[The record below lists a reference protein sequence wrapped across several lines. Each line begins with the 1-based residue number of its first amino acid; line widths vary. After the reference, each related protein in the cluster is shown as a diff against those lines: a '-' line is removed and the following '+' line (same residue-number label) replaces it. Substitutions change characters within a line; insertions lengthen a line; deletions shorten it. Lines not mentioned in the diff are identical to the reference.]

1 MANNRDVKLK
11 VSAVDNTGPGL
22 KKAEAAMRRFATAAQ
37 ATQARR
43 AGRAA
48 ADKAAEE
55 AAAAYAKATAEATK
69 FGRQLKQIENW
80 SWSSEVVDAPEQ
92 LAENFER
99 AREEARRTKIELDN
113 ARAGVSRF
121 SQSGGGLAAFEA
133 KLANVAGETRQTG
146 SAITS
151 LKVDFDALTAAERN
165 AVAQG
170 NRLVD
175 VMHRQA
181 AAARSAGAATGKTG
195 ATGVMDRVNES
206 IQTRNQRGP
215 LGLRPYEMQNLGYQV
230 NDLVTQIGSGTP
242 VMQAF
247 AQQGGQ
253 IAQLFPKATG
263 AILRMAPAIAL
274 VALAFAPLVSSM
286 NKANTEATRLS
297 AMETTIKRLGNG
309 ASYSAPQLALVA
321 ERMAD
326 LGVKADEA
334 NASMATFVQKGV
346 DPTYLDRFAKASA
359 DTAKVLKIDVK
370 DAAEKVTAAFT
381 GNADA
386 VMALDDEVGFL
397 TVSERKHIEKL
408 KESKK
413 DAEAR
418 TYAFEIYAKKYGEI
432 SDKMDGP
439 WKRTVDNLKNA
450 WSGFVNFVN
459 VIDWSKLKSELSWIA
474 NKLAEITA
482 KLPGARNA
490 TADATAARIDQ
501 LRRAEDIYEQRIAK
515 GHDGSRT
522 GRIEYESNVGARNM
536 VRRERQVLGARLG
549 AQQLWEG
556 KSSITQGPVAADTT
570 IDPPANA
577 NTSTP
582 KAPDTSAADSAKRL
596 AEEQAKFLASLL
608 EENEARAFQ
617 ISLLD
622 ETERR
627 QQVLKA
633 LREAELG
640 AEAAKLPLLESG
652 NRLTDERRAG
662 IEESVTRLYDEQKAR
677 EAIKIIDQARLD
689 LAQQLG
695 EIESREAFI
704 LRKTTEHQ
712 AELLATTQERR
723 DAYTTMLGQ
732 QYDMEASKRRQKELE
747 EGVSDLEQ
755 QRAELQ
761 RQILFAQETGGAGG
775 MARLQE
781 QLVAVNAALTDAYN
795 KSILFWE
802 GIGGSKA
809 DAAILKL
816 NGAKAQVADTGQ
828 RAVVTGKQINEAFA
842 STATSAIDGFAQQLA
857 ETGDVFGSLRD
868 AFLQFAADFLRQI
881 AQMIIQ
887 QLILNA
893 IGGGGGSGEGGLG
906 GFIAGLFAPKK
917 HTGGPVNSGGGRTL
931 VSPAVFAGAQR
942 YHGGGIAGLAPDEV
956 PAILLRNEEVLT
968 EDDPRHRANGGLA
981 GGGGSVKVTNVF
993 DPGDMLDKALSTEAG
1008 ERTFMNFVGR
1018 NSAAFKAAI
1027 G

>member
-80 SWSSEVVDAPEQ
+80 SWSSEMVEAPEQ

-121 SQSGGGLAAFEA
+121 SQAGGGLAAFEA

-170 NRLVD
+170 NRLAD

-263 AILRMAPAIAL
+263 AILRMAPVIGL
-274 VALAFAPLVSSM
+274 VALAFAPFISAM
-286 NKANTEATRLS
+286 NKANTEAARLS

-370 DAAEKVTAAFT
+370 DAAEKVTEAFT

-432 SDKMDGP
+432 SNKMDGP

-459 VIDWSKLKSELSWIA
+459 VIDWSKLKSELNWIA

-522 GRIEYESNVGARNM
+522 GRIEYESNIGARNM
-536 VRRERQVLGARLG
+536 VRNERQVLGARLG

-582 KAPDTSAADSAKRL
+582 RARDTSAADAAKRL

-608 EENEARAFQ
+608 EENDARAFQ
-617 ISLLD
+617 VSLLD

-627 QQVLKA
+627 QLVLKA
-633 LREAELG
+633 LREAEQG
-640 AEAAKLPLLESG
+640 AAAVGLE
-652 NRLTDERRAG
+652 LTQAQRDT
-662 IEESVTRLYDEQKAR
+662 IEEGVTRLYDEGKAR
-677 EAIKIIDQARLD
+677 EAIKIIEEARLD
-689 LAQQLG
+689 LATARG
-695 EIESREAFI
+695 EVETREAFI
-704 LRKTTEHQ
+704 LRKTAEHQ

-723 DAYTTMLGQ
+723 DAYTAMLGQ
-732 QYDMEASKRRQKELE
+732 QYDLEASKRRQKELE

-761 RQILFAQETGGAGG
+761 RQILFAQETGDAGG
-775 MARLQE
+775 MAMMRLRISADISATGRP
-781 QLVAVNAALTDAYN
+781 VT
-795 KSILFWE
+795 SITSRGTPSRRITANPLRSMPE
-802 GIGGSKA
+802 S
-809 DAAILKL
+809 
-816 NGAKAQVADTGQ
+816 GAGQ
-828 RAVVTGKQINEAFA
+828 PSS
-842 STATSAIDGFAQQLA
+842 STSTSAPRSCSTLA
-857 ETGDVFGSLRD
+857 MMPPT
-868 AFLQFAADFLRQI
+868 
-881 AQMIIQ
+881 
-887 QLILNA
+887 
-893 IGGGGGSGEGGLG
+893 
-906 GFIAGLFAPKK
+906 
-917 HTGGPVNSGGGRTL
+917 
-931 VSPAVFAGAQR
+931 
-942 YHGGGIAGLAPDEV
+942 
-956 PAILLRNEEVLT
+956 ILL
-968 EDDPRHRANGGLA
+968 PLA
-981 GGGGSVKVTNVF
+981 GGPESVMVSASIISYF
-993 DPGDMLDKALSTEAG
+993 PACGLS
-1008 ERTFMNFVGR
+1008 R
-1018 NSAAFKAAI
+1018 
-1027 G
+1027 

>member
-1 MANNRDVKLK
+1 MAAANNRDVKLK

-22 KKAEAAMRRFATAAQ
+22 KKAESAMRRFATAAQ
-37 ATQARR
+37 AAQARR
-43 AGRAA
+43 AGRSA
-48 ADKAAEE
+48 ADDALKE
-55 AAAAYAKATAEATK
+55 AAANYERATAEATK
-69 FGRQLKQIENW
+69 FGRQLKQIGNF
-80 SWSSEVVDAPEQ
+80 SWSSEVIEAPEQ
-92 LAENFER
+92 LAANFER
-99 AREEARRTKIELDN
+99 AREEARRTKAELDN

-121 SQSGGGLAAFEA
+121 TQSSGGLAAFESRMSS
-133 KLANVAGETRQTG
+133 VTGETRRTEV
-146 SAITS
+146 ATDS
-151 LKVDFDALTAAERN
+151 LAGTM
-165 AVAQG
+165 G
-170 NRLVD
+170 RL
-175 VMHRQA
+175 A
-181 AAARSAGAATGKTG
+181 AAQRASAAATNATAGAL
-195 ATGVMDRVNES
+195 
-206 IQTRNQRGP
+206 RNQASAAAGAGTIRGP

-263 AILRMAPAIAL
+263 AILRMAPVIGL
-274 VALAFAPLVSSM
+274 VALAFAPFNSAM
-286 NKANTEATRLS
+286 NKANTEAARLS

-326 LGVKADEA
+326 LDVKADEA

-370 DAAEKVTAAFT
+370 DAAEKVTEAFT

-459 VIDWSKLKSELSWIA
+459 FIDWSKLKGELNWIA

-582 KAPDTSAADSAKRL
+582 KADNSAADAARRK

-608 EENEARAFQ
+608 EENDARAFQ

-627 QQVLKA
+627 QLVLKA
-633 LREAELG
+633 LREAEQG
-640 AEAAKLPLLESG
+640 AAAVGLE
-652 NRLTDERRAG
+652 LTQAQRDT
-662 IEESVTRLYDEQKAR
+662 IEEGVTRLYDEGKAR
-677 EAIKIIDQARLD
+677 EAIKIIDQARLE
-689 LAQQLG
+689 LAQQRG
-695 EIESREAFI
+695 EVE
-704 LRKTTEHQ
+704 T
-712 AELLATTQERR
+712 R
-723 DAYTTMLGQ
+723 DAFVQRKLAADMAGANEAQRATYAALLGQ
-732 QYDMEASKRRQKELE
+732 QYDLEASKRRQADLQKTI
-747 EGVSDLEQ
+747 SDQERI
-755 QRAELQ
+755 RAELQ
-761 RQILFAQETGGAGG
+761 QQILYAQETGDTAGA
-775 MARLQE
+775 
-781 QLVAVNAALTDAYN
+781 AALQLQLEGVNTTLLTA
-795 KSILFWE
+795 IQRMREFWLAT
-802 GIGGSKA
+802 GGPEA
-809 DAAILKL
+809 QAALLALDGVERRLK
-816 NGAKAQVADTGQ
+816 GTGGT
-828 RAVVTGKQINEAFA
+828 AVVTGKQVNEAFA
-842 STATSAIDGFAQQLA
+842 STATSAIDSFAQQLA

-868 AFLQFAADFLRQI
+868 SFLQFAADFLRQI

-893 IGGGGGSGEGGLG
+893 IGGGSGGSAGGNGGLG
-906 GFIAGLFAPKK
+906 GFIAGLFKAPTK
-917 HTGGPVNSGGGRTL
+917 HTGGPVNSGGGLRT
-931 VSPAVFAGAQR
+931 VGPWDFVGATR
-942 YHGGGIAGLAPDEV
+942 YHGGGIVGQAPDEV

-968 EDDPRHRANGGLA
+968 EDDPRHRANGGLG

-993 DPGDMLDKALSTEAG
+993 DPGDMLAKGLATESG
-1008 ERTFMNFVGR
+1008 EREFLNFVGR

>member
-22 KKAEAAMRRFATAAQ
+22 NKAEAAMRRFATAAQ

-43 AGRAA
+43 ASRAA
-48 ADKAAEE
+48 ADKVAEE
-55 AAAAYAKATAEATK
+55 AAAAYTKATAEATK

-80 SWSSEVVDAPEQ
+80 SWSSEVIEAPEQ

-133 KLANVAGETRQTG
+133 KLANIGGEARRTDGAIDNMRTG
-146 SAITS
+146 
-151 LKVDFDALTAAERN
+151 VDQLAAAQRN
-165 AVAQG
+165 AVGQG

-175 VMHRQA
+175 VMLRQA
-181 AAARSAGAATGKTG
+181 AAARTAGSATGG
-195 ATGVMDRVNES
+195 AGLAGKVTDAYA
-206 IQTRNQRGP
+206 TRNQRGP

-253 IAQLFPKATG
+253 IAQLFPKATMS
-263 AILRMAPAIAL
+263 ILRMAPAIGL
-274 VALAFAPLVSSM
+274 VALAVAPFI
-286 NKANTEATRLS
+286 S
-297 AMETTIKRLGNG
+297 AMNRANAETRRLGDAETTIKRLGNG
-309 ASYSAPQLALVA
+309 ASYSAPQLARIA
-321 ERMAD
+321 EQLEEMGA
-326 LGVKADEA
+326 KADEA
-334 NASMATFVQKGV
+334 KVAVSGFVQKGV

-370 DAAEKVTAAFT
+370 DAAEKVTEAFT

-418 TYAFEIYAKKYGEI
+418 TYAFEIYAKKYGAI
-432 SDKMDGP
+432 SDDMDGP

-459 VIDWSKLKSELSWIA
+459 FIDWSKLKGELNWIA

-577 NTSTP
+577 NTSTS
-582 KAPDTSAADSAKRL
+582 KADNSAADAARRK
-596 AEEQAKFLASLL
+596 AEEQGKFLASLL

-622 ETERR
+622 ETER
-627 QQVLKA
+627 QQLVLKA
-633 LREAELG
+633 MRDAELG
-640 AEAAKLPLLESG
+640 AAAVGLE
-652 NRLTDERRAG
+652 LTQAQRDT
-662 IEESVTRLYDEQKAR
+662 IEEGVTRLYDEGKAR
-677 EAIKIIDQARLD
+677 EAIKVIDQARLE
-689 LAQQLG
+689 LATAKG
-695 EIESREAFI
+695 EIETRDAFI
-704 LRKTTEHQ
+704 QRKLAADLLGATEEQ
-712 AELLATTQERR
+712 KAAYAE
-723 DAYTTMLGQ
+723 MLGQ
-732 QYDMEASKRRQKELE
+732 QYDMEASKSRQADLQKSI
-747 EGVSDLEQ
+747 SDQERV
-755 QRAELQ
+755 RAELQ
-761 RQILFAQETGGAGG
+761 QQILYAQETGDTAGAASLQLQLEGVNTALLTAIQRMREFWIATGG
-775 MARLQE
+775 PEAQ
-781 QLVAVNAALTDAYN
+781 AALLALDGVERRIKGT
-795 KSILFWE
+795 
-802 GIGGSKA
+802 GGT
-809 DAAILKL
+809 AI
-816 NGAKAQVADTGQ
+816 
-828 RAVVTGKQINEAFA
+828 VTGKQINDAFA
-842 STATSAIDGFAQQLA
+842 GTATSALDQFAQNLVD
-857 ETGDVFGSLRD
+857 TGNLFGSLRD

-881 AQMIIQ
+881 ANMIVQ
-887 QLILNA
+887 QLILNMV
-893 IGGGGGSGEGGLG
+893 GGGSAGGGQGGIG
-906 GFIAGLFAPKK
+906 GFIAGLVSAPTK
-917 HTGGPVNSGGGRTL
+917 HTGGPVNSGGGLRT
-931 VSPAVFAGAQR
+931 VGPWDFVGAMR

-968 EDDPRHRANGGLA
+968 EDDPRHRANGGLG
-981 GGGGSVKVTNVF
+981 GGGGSVKVINNF
-993 DPGDMLDKALSTEAG
+993 DPADLLDKALATESG

-1018 NSAAFKAAI
+1018 NAGAFKAAI

>member
-55 AAAAYAKATAEATK
+55 AAAAYTKATAEATK

-80 SWSSEVVDAPEQ
+80 SWSSEVVEAPEQ

-133 KLANVAGETRQTG
+133 KLANIGGEARRTDGAIDNMRTG
-146 SAITS
+146 
-151 LKVDFDALTAAERN
+151 VDQLTAAQRN
-165 AVAQG
+165 AVGQG

-181 AAARSAGAATGKTG
+181 AAARSAGSATGG
-195 ATGVMDRVNES
+195 AGLAGKVTDAYA
-206 IQTRNQRGP
+206 TRNQRGP

-253 IAQLFPKATG
+253 IAQLFPKATMT
-263 AILRMAPAIAL
+263 ILRMAPAIAL
-274 VALAFAPLVSSM
+274 VAAAVAPFISAM
-286 NKANTEATRLS
+286 NKANNEAARLS
-297 AMETTIKRLGNG
+297 AMETLLKRSGNA
-309 ASYSAPQLALVA
+309 ASYTAPQLARVA
-321 ERMAD
+321 NEMQD

-334 NASMATFVQKGV
+334 NAAVSLFVQKAV
-346 DPTYLDRFAKASA
+346 DPAYLDRFAKASV
-359 DTAKVLKIDVK
+359 DMAKVLKTDVG
-370 DAAEKVTAAFT
+370 DAADKVTDAFT

-397 TVSERKHIEKL
+397 TESERKHIEKL

-418 TYAFEIYAKKYGEI
+418 TYAFEIFAKKYGAI
-432 SDKMDGP
+432 SDDMDGP
-439 WKRTVDNLKNA
+439 WKQTLENLKNA
-450 WSGFVNFVN
+450 WGGFVDFVNF
-459 VIDWSKLKSELSWIA
+459 IDWSKLKGELNWIA
-474 NKLAEITA
+474 SKLAEITSA
-482 KLPGARNA
+482 LPGARSASVDVVSSDVSKAYARVAQNSA
-490 TADATAARIDQ
+490 TEVR
-501 LRRAEDIYEQRIAK
+501 LRAQ
-515 GHDGSRT
+515 G
-522 GRIEYESNVGARNM
+522 N
-536 VRRERQVLGARLG
+536 RLG
-549 AQQLWEG
+549 ADQVARSIQQDRGIIALGETRLAG
-556 KSSITQGPVAADTT
+556 MSLINGTSELTRPRTAADTT
-570 IDPPANA
+570 TRPPANA
-577 NTSTP
+577 NTSSP
-582 KAPDTSAADSAKRL
+582 RADRSGADDARRKAA
-596 AEEQAKFLASLL
+596 EQAKFVASLL
-608 EENEARAFQ
+608 EENDARAFQ
-617 ISLLD
+617 ISLMD

-627 QQVLKA
+627 QLVMKA
-633 LREAELG
+633 MRDAELD
-640 AEAAKLPLLESG
+640 AAAVGLE
-652 NRLTDERRAG
+652 LTQAQRDT
-662 IEESVTRLYDEQKAR
+662 IEEGVTRLYDEGKAR

-689 LAQQLG
+689 LATAKG
-695 EIESREAFI
+695 EIETRDAFI
-704 LRKTTEHQ
+704 QRKLAADLLGATEAQ
-712 AELLATTQERR
+712 KA
-723 DAYTTMLGQ
+723 AYAQILGQ
-732 QYDMEASKRRQKELE
+732 NYDLEASKRRQKELE
-747 EGVSDLEQ
+747 EGVTALEA

-761 RQILFAQETGGAGG
+761 RQILFAQETGDNSAV
-775 MARLQE
+775 ALLQE
-781 QLVAVNAALTDAYN
+781 QLTAVNAALVAAYDN
-795 KSILFWE
+795 MIKFWE
-802 GIGGSKA
+802 ATGGPAA

-842 STATSAIDGFAQQLA
+842 STATSAIDSFAQQLA

-893 IGGGGGSGEGGLG
+893 IGGGGGGGGGGQG

-968 EDDPRHRANGGLA
+968 EDDPRHRANGGLGA
-981 GGGGSVKVTNVF
+981 SGGSVKVTNVF
-993 DPGDMLDKALSTEAG
+993 DPADILSKALASEGG
-1008 ERTFMNFVGR
+1008 EREFLNFVGR
-1018 NSAAFKAAI
+1018 NSGAFKAAM

>member
-80 SWSSEVVDAPEQ
+80 SWSSEVVEAPEQ

-121 SQSGGGLAAFEA
+121 SQAGGGLAAFEA
-133 KLANVAGETRQTG
+133 KLANIGGEARRTDGAIDNMRTG
-146 SAITS
+146 
-151 LKVDFDALTAAERN
+151 VDQLTAAQRN
-165 AVAQG
+165 AVGQG

-181 AAARSAGAATGKTG
+181 AAARQAGSATGG
-195 ATGVMDRVNES
+195 AGLAGKVTDAYA
-206 IQTRNQRGP
+206 TRNQRGP

-253 IAQLFPKATG
+253 IAQLFPKATMT
-263 AILRMAPAIAL
+263 ILRMAPAIAL
-274 VALAFAPLVSSM
+274 VAAAVAPFA
-286 NKANTEATRLS
+286 S
-297 AMETTIKRLGNG
+297 AMNRANAEAARLAAIERLLKLSGNA
-309 ASYSAPQLALVA
+309 ASYTAPQLVRVA
-321 ERMAD
+321 DGMQD
-326 LGVKADEA
+326 LGAKAGEA
-334 NASMATFVQKGV
+334 NAAMSLFVQKAV
-346 DPTYLDRFAKASA
+346 DPTYLDRFAKAA
-359 DTAKVLKIDVK
+359 VDTAKVLKIDMA
-370 DAAEKVTAAFT
+370 DAAEKVTTAFT

-397 TVSERKHIEKL
+397 TESERKHIEKL

-418 TYAFEIYAKKYGEI
+418 TYAFEIFAKKYGAI
-432 SDKMDGP
+432 SDDMDGP
-439 WKRTVDNLKNA
+439 WKRTLENLKNA
-450 WSGFVNFVN
+450 WGGFVNFVN
-459 VIDWSKLKSELSWIA
+459 FIDWSKLKGELNWIA
-474 NKLAEITA
+474 SKLAEITSA
-482 KLPGARNA
+482 LPGARSASVDVVSGDVSKAYANVMQLEA
-490 TADATAARIDQ
+490 TKARFLREGNRRGATQID
-501 LRRAEDIYEQRIAK
+501 EGI
-515 GHDGSRT
+515 
-522 GRIEYESNVGARNM
+522 
-536 VRRERQVLGARLG
+536 RRERGVIALGETRLAG
-549 AQQLWEG
+549 MSLINGTSEL
-556 KSSITQGPVAADTT
+556 TRRGPSASDTT
-570 IDPPANA
+570 TRPPANA

-582 KAPDTSAADSAKRL
+582 KADNSAADARRK
-596 AEEQAKFLASLL
+596 AAEQAKFVASLL
-608 EENEARAFQ
+608 EENDARAFQ
-617 ISLLD
+617 ISLMD

-627 QQVLKA
+627 QLVMKA
-633 LREAELG
+633 MRDAELG
-640 AEAAKLPLLESG
+640 AAAVGLE
-652 NRLTDERRAG
+652 LTQAQRDT
-662 IEESVTRLYDEQKAR
+662 IEEGVTRLYDEGKAR

-689 LAQQLG
+689 LATAKG
-695 EIESREAFI
+695 EIETRDAFI
-704 LRKTTEHQ
+704 QRKLAADLLGATEAQ
-712 AELLATTQERR
+712 KA
-723 DAYTTMLGQ
+723 AYTTMLGQ

-761 RQILFAQETGGAGG
+761 RQILFAQETGDAGG

-842 STATSAIDGFAQQLA
+842 STATSAIDSFAQQLA

-881 AQMIIQ
+881 ANMIIQ

-893 IGGGGGSGEGGLG
+893 IGGGGGGSGGGQGGLG

-968 EDDPRHRANGGLA
+968 EDDPRHRANGGLG

-993 DPGDMLDKALSTEAG
+993 DPGDMLAKGLATESG
-1008 ERTFMNFVGR
+1008 EREFWNFVSR
-1018 NSAAFKAAI
+1018 NSRAFKAAI

>member
-55 AAAAYAKATAEATK
+55 AAAAYTKATAEATK

-80 SWSSEVVDAPEQ
+80 SWSSEVIEAPEQ

-133 KLANVAGETRQTG
+133 KLANIGGEARRTDGAIDNMRTG
-146 SAITS
+146 
-151 LKVDFDALTAAERN
+151 VDQLTAAQRN
-165 AVAQG
+165 AVGQG

-181 AAARSAGAATGKTG
+181 AAARSAGSATGG
-195 ATGVMDRVNES
+195 AGLAGKVTDAYA
-206 IQTRNQRGP
+206 TRNQRGP

-253 IAQLFPKATG
+253 IAQLFPKATMS
-263 AILRMAPAIAL
+263 ILRMAPAIGL
-274 VALAFAPLVSSM
+274 VALAVAPFISAM
-286 NKANTEATRLS
+286 NKANNEAARLS
-297 AMETTIKRLGNG
+297 AMETLLKRSGNA
-309 ASYSAPQLALVA
+309 ASYTAPQLARVA
-321 ERMAD
+321 NEMQD

-334 NASMATFVQKGV
+334 NAAVTLFVQKAV
-346 DPTYLDRFAKASA
+346 DPAYLDRFAKAAA

-370 DAAEKVTAAFT
+370 DAAEKVTTAFT

-397 TVSERKHIEKL
+397 TESERKHIEKL

-418 TYAFEIYAKKYGEI
+418 TYAFEIFAKKYGAI
-432 SDKMDGP
+432 SDDMGGP
-439 WKRTVDNLKNA
+439 WKRTLENLKNA
-450 WSGFVNFVN
+450 WGGFVDFVNF
-459 VIDWSKLKSELSWIA
+459 IDWSKLKGELNWIA
-474 NKLAEITA
+474 NKLAEITSA
-482 KLPGARNA
+482 LPGARSASVDLTSDDVSKAYARVAQLEA
-490 TADATAARIDQ
+490 TKTRQTAAGNR
-501 LRRAEDIYEQRIAK
+501 
-515 GHDGSRT
+515 
-522 GRIEYESNVGARNM
+522 M
-536 VRRERQVLGARLG
+536 G
-549 AQQLWEG
+549 AQQTDY
-556 KSSITQGPVAADTT
+556 SIREQRGIIALGETRLAGMSLMNGTSDLTRPGAAADTT
-570 IDPPANA
+570 TRPPANA

-582 KAPDTSAADSAKRL
+582 KADRSGDDAKRK
-596 AEEQAKFLASLL
+596 AEEQAKFVASLL
-608 EENEARAFQ
+608 EENDARAFQ
-617 ISLLD
+617 ISLMD

-627 QQVLKA
+627 QLVMKA
-633 LREAELG
+633 MRDAELG
-640 AEAAKLPLLESG
+640 AAAVGLE
-652 NRLTDERRAG
+652 LTQAQRDT
-662 IEESVTRLYDEQKAR
+662 IEEGVTRLYDEGKAR

-689 LAQQLG
+689 LATAKG
-695 EIESREAFI
+695 EIETREAFI
-704 LRKTTEHQ
+704 LRKTADNE
-712 AELLATTQERR
+712 AALLATTQERR

-732 QYDMEASKRRQKELE
+732 QYDMEASKRRQADLQKSI
-747 EGVSDLEQ
+747 SDQERV
-755 QRAELQ
+755 RAELQ
-761 RQILFAQETGGAGG
+761 QQILYAQETGDTAGAASLQLQLEGVNTALLTAIQRMREFWIATGGPEAQAALLALDGVERRIKGAGG
-775 MARLQE
+775 
-781 QLVAVNAALTDAYN
+781 T
-795 KSILFWE
+795 
-802 GIGGSKA
+802 
-809 DAAILKL
+809 AI
-816 NGAKAQVADTGQ
+816 
-828 RAVVTGKQINEAFA
+828 VTGKQINDAFA
-842 STATSAIDGFAQQLA
+842 GTATSALDQFAQNLA
-857 ETGDVFGSLRD
+857 ETGNLFGSLRD

-881 AQMIIQ
+881 ANMIVQ
-887 QLILNA
+887 QIILNMV
-893 IGGGGGSGEGGLG
+893 GGGSAGGGQGGIG
-906 GFIAGLFAPKK
+906 GFIAGLVSAPTK
-917 HTGGPVNSGGGRTL
+917 HTGGPVNSGGGMRT
-931 VSPAVFAGAQR
+931 VGPWDFVGAMR

-968 EDDPRHRANGGLA
+968 EDDPRHRANGGLG
-981 GGGGSVKVTNVF
+981 GGGGSFKVINVF
-993 DPGDMLDKALSTEAG
+993 DPGDILGKGLATESG
-1008 ERTFMNFVGR
+1008 EREFLNFVGR
-1018 NSAAFKAAI
+1018 NAGAFKAAI

>member
-55 AAAAYAKATAEATK
+55 AAAAYEKATAEATK

-80 SWSSEVVDAPEQ
+80 SWSSEVVEAPEQ

-121 SQSGGGLAAFEA
+121 SQAGGGLAAFEA
-133 KLANVAGETRQTG
+133 KLANIGGEARRTDGAIDNMRTG
-146 SAITS
+146 
-151 LKVDFDALTAAERN
+151 VDQLTAAQRN
-165 AVAQG
+165 AVGQG

-181 AAARSAGAATGKTG
+181 AAARAAGSATGG
-195 ATGVMDRVNES
+195 AGLAGKVTDAYA
-206 IQTRNQRGP
+206 TRNQRGP

-253 IAQLFPKATG
+253 IAQLFPKATMS
-263 AILRMAPAIAL
+263 ILRMAPAIAL
-274 VALAFAPLVSSM
+274 VAAAVAPFVSAM
-286 NKANTEATRLS
+286 NKANNEVRRLGD
-297 AMETTIKRLGNG
+297 AETTIKRLGNG
-309 ASYSAPQLALVA
+309 AAYSAPQLARVA
-321 ERMAD
+321 EQLEDMGA
-326 LGVKADEA
+326 KADEA
-334 NASMATFVQKGV
+334 KVAVSGFVQNGV
-346 DPTYLDRFAKASA
+346 KSEYLDRFAKAAA

-370 DAAEKVTAAFT
+370 DAAEKVTTAFT

-397 TVSERKHIEKL
+397 TESERKHIEKL

-418 TYAFEIYAKKYGEI
+418 TYAFEIFAKKYGAI
-432 SDKMDGP
+432 SDDMDGP
-439 WKRTVDNLKNA
+439 WKQTLENLKNA
-450 WSGFVNFVN
+450 WGGFVDFVNF
-459 VIDWSKLKSELSWIA
+459 IDWSKLKGELNWIA
-474 NKLAEITA
+474 SKLAEITSA
-482 KLPGARNA
+482 LPGARSASVDVVNDDVSKAYARVAQNSA
-490 TADATAARIDQ
+490 TEVR
-501 LRRAEDIYEQRIAK
+501 LRSQ
-515 GHDGSRT
+515 G
-522 GRIEYESNVGARNM
+522 N
-536 VRRERQVLGARLG
+536 RLG
-549 AQQLWEG
+549 ADQIAE
-556 KSSITQGPVAADTT
+556 SIRRDRGVIALGETRLAGMSLRNGTSELTKPRNAADTT
-570 IDPPANA
+570 NDPPANA
-577 NTSTP
+577 NTSAP
-582 KAPDTSAADSAKRL
+582 KADNSAADAAKRK
-596 AEEQAKFLASLL
+596 AEEQAKFVASLL
-608 EENEARAFQ
+608 EENSAREFQ

-622 ETERR
+622 ETER
-627 QQVLKA
+627 QQLVLKA
-633 LREAELG
+633 LREAEAG
-640 AEAAKLPLLESG
+640 AAAVGLE
-652 NRLTDERRAG
+652 LTKAQRDT
-662 IEESVTRLYDEQKAR
+662 IEEGVTRLYDEGKAR
-677 EAIKIIDQARLD
+677 EAIKIIEEARLE
-689 LAQQLG
+689 LATARG
-695 EIESREAFI
+695 EVETREAFI
-704 LRKTTEHQ
+704 LRKTADNE
-712 AELLATTQERR
+712 AALLATTQERR

-761 RQILFAQETGGAGG
+761 RQILFAQETGDAGG

-893 IGGGGGSGEGGLG
+893 IGGGGGGGGGQGGVG
-906 GFIAGLFAPKK
+906 GFIAGLFKAPTK
-917 HTGGPVNSGGGRTL
+917 HTGGPVNSGGGLRT
-931 VSPAVFAGAQR
+931 VGPWDFVGATR
-942 YHGGGIAGLAPDEV
+942 YHGGGIVGQAPDEV

-968 EDDPRHRANGGLA
+968 EDDPRHRNNGGLSA
-981 GGGGSVKVTNVF
+981 GGGSVKVTNVF
-993 DPGDMLDKALSTEAG
+993 DPGDMLAKGLATESG
-1008 ERTFMNFVGR
+1008 EREFLNFVGR